1 MCQHHFRSPPHV
13 ATGLLRI
20 SFVGKATVYSK
31 ESLSLEEDELRAKFG
46 ATTRAGDVVR
56 RDEVWPKL
64 GQARLRAAQNK
75 RSLYVRVRLGE
86 NRASALASCLVRDLK
101 RITWVRNPR
110 GKMYPPVIHADAP
123 CNLLFEMGNLPPCD
137 RGPNHPHDVGGYADD
152 LDNETE
158 FTQPAM
164 KKLRNLAGPQPK
176 A

>member
-1 MCQHHFRSPPHV
+1 M
-13 ATGLLRI
+13 
-20 SFVGKATVYSK
+20 YSK
-31 ESLSLEEDELRAKFG
+31 DSLSLEEDELRAKFD
-46 ATTRAGDVVR
+46 ATTRADDIVR

-75 RSLYVRVRLGE
+75 RSLYVRVRLDVRVRLGE

-101 RITWVRNPR
+101 RIAWVRNPR
-110 GKMYPPVIHADAP
+110 GKMYPPVIHVDAP
-123 CNLLFEMGNLPPCD
+123 CSLLFEMGNLPPCE
-137 RGPNHPHDVGGYADD
+137 RGPDHPHDVGGYADD

-158 FTQPAM
+158 FTEPAM